1 MSLRV
6 ISGQYRRRILKTP
19 SDDSTRPYTD
29 RVRQMAFDRL
39 ASLIPGARV
48 ADVFA
53 GVGTMGMESLSRGA
67 HSCVFYEA
75 GPEIH
80 ELLVQN
86 VKAIAPDARTIC
98 WKTDVRRTSF
108 RPHGGDDFLPY
119 SLIFFDPPYRY
130 ADEIAPGKP
139 LWNSLKR
146 LARDTISKPDC
157 VLVLRTPEH
166 FDEPQLSG
174 WKVHDLWEISSM
186 MIWIMVKPGA
196 WQDEGSD
203 PLTEAQPTSELESD
217 EDIENAIEEE
227 EEDDEFS
234 DDDALDNDLSDGS
247 KAT

>member
-174 WKVHDLWEISSM
+174 WRVHDLWEISSM

-217 EDIENAIEEE
+217 EDIEDAIEEE
-227 EEDDEFS
+227 DEDDEFS
-234 DDDALDNDLSDGS
+234 DDALDNDLSDGS